1 MQDFVDQLGSAI
13 SPGIGGWLMMAAI
26 FVVSMPW
33 AFLSFRAEYSSD
45 DAHHFRVAL
54 MVLVIHFFVTAVVFA
69 LSALWIVYALQQN
82 SAKSFPLEVLFDR
95 SRGECLLWA
104 APIVWVV
111 MDVFLLKRLKKKKKI
126 REKWKRDVREMYEQA
141 GETYYEDIH

>member
-1 MQDFVDQLGSAI
+1 
-13 SPGIGGWLMMAAI
+13 
-26 FVVSMPW
+26 
-33 AFLSFRAEYSSD
+33 
-45 DAHHFRVAL
+45 

-111 MDVFLLKRLKKKKKI
+111 MDVFLLKRFLNRKKI